1 MDTAEKYRVER
12 INANIETYKKKST
25 IALITAYSAIKHCD
39 KLTEK
44 QKEKATS
51 ILYTLQTTKT
61 SKKINVKKQL
71 ANRLKKQSEY
81 KGFYYS
87 PNAEETVTE
96 VAKKY
101 RITLDWSEKHN
112 ISNKISHNPA
122 QAALEAASDY
132 IFACSQIERLKEE
145 LANPPKKKEVPKK
158 EQEKPKTPT
167 RTYSDPTYDTPTR
180 TGTTTATGTTSRTT
194 RVVEETPREVIPQ
207 PYTYSDSESVKFQK
221 TLEYL
226 TEKYKKDATKSS
238 YHTTVYF
245 EEEDRKMLERLFG
258 GDRYESLVP
267 IRQIEELIENG
278 YSVEAILNKFNVY
291 KRTHLIPFKEPR
303 VPTLEDLLDMALIIY
318 NDLPKELTTLRSASS
333 EKSIFI
339 ERLTNQVGVMQY
351 LEKYEQAYNIYM
363 KYYNKLSTE
372 EKEKIKERFNSRPHA
387 KYDKLNIKEFDIL
400 HPDELKNLVNY
411 KVSDLMKKNYL
422 TYGDSDT
429 LDVHSRLK
437 KATKFMSNEQIVTT
451 YHMLARERDK
461 YTSYSTMSEE
471 DIKYRRE
478 WFERLQRN
486 FAHLLLQR
494 LTPEQKENKTTDQ
507 QLYFICK
514 EYLKEE
520 PRFPLDL
527 KKTLEQEQQAI
538 EDLYGSKKA
547 LSKATGATVSDDAD
561 AVIDYGVEHTESIS
575 EATNTAVAAGYNAM
589 NRFFGM
595 KKVEQTIQRITGK
608 WAQFER
614 AWARA
619 QQAKTQEEITEV
631 TEELNGMFRR

>member
-1 MDTAEKYRVER
+1 MDIGEQYRVER
-12 INANIETYKKKST
+12 LEKNIETYQRKRT
-25 IALITAYSAIKHCD
+25 IALITMYSAIAHCD
-39 KLTEK
+39 TLTQK
-44 QKEKATS
+44 QKEKAKS
-51 ILYTLQTTKT
+51 IIYTMQTTKT
-61 SKKINVKKQL
+61 SKKYNVKKQL
-71 ANRLKKQSEY
+71 ANRLKKQLEKHSY
-81 KGFYYS
+81 ISSY
-87 PNAEETVTE
+87 TVEDTIDKQVE
-96 VAKKY
+96 KY
-101 RITLDWSEKHN
+101 RVKLEQTEKHN
-112 ISNKISHNPA
+112 IANKIANNPA
-122 QAALEAASDY
+122 QTALDAASEY
-132 IFACSQIERLKEE
+132 IYACNQIERCKEE
-145 LANPPKKKEVPKK
+145 IANPPKKEQPKKQEPKK
-158 EQEKPKTPT
+158 ETPT
-167 RTYSDPTYDTPTR
+167 TTYREPTYTTPTYG
-180 TGTTTATGTTSRTT
+180 TETTTATGTTSK
-194 RVVEETPREVIPQ
+194 TPRTVEQPREIIPQ
-207 PYTYSDSESVKFQK
+207 PYTYSDSESVKYQK

-226 TEKYKKDATKSS
+226 TEKYKKDSTKSQ

-258 GDRYESLVP
+258 GNRYESLVP
-267 IRQIEELIENG
+267 IRQIEDLIENG

-363 KYYNKLSTE
+363 KYYNKLSDE
-372 EKEKIKERFNSRPHA
+372 EKNKIKERFNSKPHA
-387 KYDKLNIKEFDIL
+387 KYDKLNIKDFDIL
-400 HPDELKNLVNY
+400 RPEELKNLVNY
-411 KVSDLMKKNYL
+411 KVSDLMKEKYL

-429 LDVHSRLK
+429 LDVHSRLR

-451 YHMLARERDK
+451 YHMLVRERDK

-471 DIKYRRE
+471 EIKYRRE

-494 LTPEQKENKTTDQ
+494 LTEEEKKDKTTHQ
-507 QLYFICK
+507 QLYYVCK

-527 KKTLEQEQQAI
+527 KKTVEQEQQAI
-538 EDLYGSKKA
+538 EELFGSKKA
-547 LSKATGATVSDDAD
+547 LSKATGATVSDEAD
-561 AVIDYGVEHTESIS
+561 AVFDYGIEHTESI
-575 EATNTAVAAGYNAM
+575 ETATNTAVAAGYNAM

-614 AWARA
+614 AWQRA
-619 QQAKTQEEITEV
+619 QQAKSQEEITEL
-631 TEELNGMFRR
+631 TDELNGMFRR